1 MTTIRDVAERAGVST
16 MTVSRVLNN
25 SGYVSNDALARVKAA
40 IAELGYVPNSL
51 ARSLRSKRTRT
62 LALVLTDIA
71 NHFFTTVARGAEDVA
86 NKHGFNLILCN
97 TDESEE
103 KQAQYLDVLL
113 QKRVDGV
120 LLVPARSRPEPVAR
134 LQQQGVPVVVID
146 RRAPAADVDTVR
158 GDSEQG
164 AYEITCHLL
173 ALGHLQIILLNGPR
187 GVSTADDRAAGYC
200 RAMAEDGP
208 GSCAA
213 FTINGEFTVSD
224 GYRMAQAALERS
236 PRPTA
241 LIAANNFIAVGAYR
255 AVRDAGLGVPADMSV
270 VGFDDVPAAI
280 AVEPFMTVVE
290 QPAYEMGRQ
299 AAELLIA
306 RIAGEAA
313 PECQEIVLPV
323 RVIVRESSGPMGGC
337 LVLT

>member
-1 MTTIRDVAERAGVST
+1 
-16 MTVSRVLNN
+16 
-25 SGYVSNDALARVKAA
+25 
-40 IAELGYVPNSL
+40 
-51 ARSLRSKRTRT
+51 
-62 LALVLTDIA
+62 
-71 NHFFTTVARGAEDVA
+71 
-86 NKHGFNLILCN
+86 
-97 TDESEE
+97 
-103 KQAQYLDVLL
+103 
-113 QKRVDGV
+113 
-120 LLVPARSRPEPVAR
+120 
-134 LQQQGVPVVVID
+134 
-146 RRAPAADVDTVR
+146 VDTVR

-200 RAMAEDGP
+200 RAMAENGP

-255 AVRDAGLGVPADMSV
+255 AVRDAGLDVPADMSV